1 MASKLEYFDLASDSR
16 ACRRY
21 KSLLWL
27 LTIAAIVLLRDRLL
41 GARKSTALIFCIASD
56 QQLKDHLLAAEAPP
70 WRLVVLSLAAVKA
83 IFLTLSVQIVGELHL
98 ALSLD
103 ELLELALL
111 LTQPAHVLR
120 APMVLQ
126 AALIG
131 AWHVLE
137 HE

>member
-1 MASKLEYFDLASDSR
+1 M
-16 ACRRY
+16 
-21 KSLLWL
+21 
-27 LTIAAIVLLRDRLL
+27 
-41 GARKSTALIFCIASD
+41 
-56 QQLKDHLLAAEAPP
+56 
-70 WRLVVLSLAAVKA
+70 LSLAAVKA

-120 APMVLQ
+120 APMVLK

-131 AWHVLE
+131 ARHILE

>member
-1 MASKLEYFDLASDSR
+1 MASKLEYFNLASDSR

-41 GARKSTALIFCIASD
+41 GARESTALVLCIASD
-56 QQLKDHLLAAEAPP
+56 QQLKDHLLAAEASP
-70 WRLVVLSLAAVKA
+70 WRLVVLSLAAVEA

-111 LTQPAHVLR
+111 LT
-120 APMVLQ
+120 
-126 AALIG
+126 
-131 AWHVLE
+131 
-137 HE
+137 